1 MAESDMTQPGPLTGV
16 RVLAFTQIVAGP
28 FAGVVLSDF
37 GAEVVKVEP
46 TSGEYYRNVAAV
58 IPDHGKRWQ
67 SLNRGQK
74 SISIDLQNP
83 KGIDVIHK
91 IIKGFDA

>member
-1 MAESDMTQPGPLTGV
+1 MSESETTQPGPLTGV

-46 TSGEYYRNVAAV
+46 ISGEYYRNVAAV
-58 IPDHGKRWQ
+58 IPDHGKRWH

-74 SISIDLQNP
+74 SLSVDFQDP
-83 KGIDVIHK
+83 
-91 IIKGFDA
+91 